1 MMKGDKQMENYF
13 PLLARSSM
21 CLKIGRVAFVLVCL
35 WLTVG
40 AGNGFAQQQ
49 APKAAPATEIDPK
62 AIDALKAMGA
72 ELRKLKAFELRSET
86 TIDEVLDNG
95 QKVQFGGTV
104 DFRVRRPN
112 GLRAEIVSDR
122 RHRVFYF
129 NGKTLT
135 QYGPTNGYYASIAA
149 PPTISELLQVLDEKY
164 GVELPLADLF
174 LWGTDKDGL
183 NDITSAIYIGSS
195 RIGGVDCDHYVF
207 RQADVDWQIWI
218 ERGKIPLPR
227 KLVITTTSE
236 PAQPQYVAVLKWD
249 LASKLDDKTFT
260 FVPPKGAQRIE
271 LATTTALAAEKK

>member
-1 MMKGDKQMENYF
+1 MQSYF
-13 PLLARSSM
+13 FLLARSLPW
-21 CLKIGRVAFVLVCL
+21 LKIGRAAFVILCL
-35 WLTVG
+35 SPIAG
-40 AGNGFAQQQ
+40 AGNAFGQQPVPAPQ
-49 APKAAPATEIDPK
+49 AKSATDIDVK
-62 AIDALKAMGA
+62 AIEALKAMGA
-72 ELRKLKAFELRSET
+72 YLRTLKTFALRSET

-104 DFRVRRPN
+104 DYRVRRPN
-112 GLRAEIVSDR
+112 GLRAEIASDR
-122 RHRVFYF
+122 RHRQFYF

-183 NDITSAIYIGSS
+183 NDIKSAITIGPS
-195 RIGGVDCDHYVF
+195 RIGGIECDHYVF

-218 ERGKIPLPR
+218 ERGKTPLPR

-249 LASKLDDKTFT
+249 LAPKLDDKTFT
-260 FVPPKGAQRIE
+260 FVPPKGAQKIV
-271 LATTTALAAEKK
+271 LATTPALAAEKK

>member
-1 MMKGDKQMENYF
+1 MKNYF
-13 PLLARSSM
+13 LLLARSSM
-21 CLKIGRVAFVLVCL
+21 CVKIGRVAFVLVCL
-35 WLTVG
+35 WLTAA
-40 AGNGFAQQQ
+40 AGNGFAQQP
-49 APKAAPATEIDPK
+49 APKAAPAAEIDPK

-72 ELRKLKAFELRSET
+72 ELRALKAFALRSET
-86 TIDEVLDNG
+86 TTDEVLDNG

-112 GLRAEIVSDR
+112 GLRVEVLSDR
-122 RHRVFYF
+122 KQRQFFY

-135 QYGPTNGYYASIAA
+135 LYGPTNGYYASIAA
-149 PPTISELLQVLDEKY
+149 PPTIGELVQVLDQKY
-164 GVELPLADLF
+164 GLQFPLTDLF

-183 NDITSAIYIGSS
+183 DDIKSAIYIGPS

-218 ERGKIPLPR
+218 ERGKTPLPR

-236 PAQPQYVAVLKWD
+236 PAEPQYVAVLKWD
-249 LASKLDDKTFT
+249 LAPKLDDKMFT

-271 LATTTALAAEKK
+271 LATTAALAAEKK

>member
-1 MMKGDKQMENYF
+1 MKNCSFLKEA
-13 PLLARSSM
+13 ARS
-21 CLKIGRVAFVLVCL
+21 CVRVGIVSAAIVLGG
-35 WLTVG
+35 LTASG
-40 AGNGFAQQQ
+40 GSGFAQQP
-49 APKAAPATEIDPK
+49 APKAAPAAEIDPK

-72 ELRKLKAFELRSET
+72 ELRALKAFALRSET
-86 TIDEVLDNG
+86 TTDEVLDNG

-112 GLRAEIVSDR
+112 GLRVEVLSDR
-122 RHRVFYF
+122 KQRQFFY

-135 QYGPTNGYYASIAA
+135 LYGPTNGYYASIAA
-149 PPTISELLQVLDEKY
+149 PPTIGELVQVLDQKY
-164 GVELPLADLF
+164 GLQFPLTDLF

-183 NDITSAIYIGSS
+183 DDIKSAIYIGPS

-218 ERGKIPLPR
+218 ERGKTPLPR

-249 LASKLDDKTFT
+249 LAPKLDDKMFT
-260 FVPPKGAQRIE
+260 FVPAKGAQRIE
-271 LATTTALAAEKK
+271 LATTAALAAEKK

>member
-1 MMKGDKQMENYF
+1 MKNCSF
-13 PLLARSSM
+13 LAAAARSFV
-21 CLKIGRVAFVLVCL
+21 RVGIACAAIVMGS
-35 WLTVG
+35 LT
-40 AGNGFAQQQ
+40 AGGGSGFAQQP
-49 APKAAPATEIDPK
+49 APKAAPAAEIDPK

-72 ELRKLKAFELRSET
+72 ELRALKAFALRSET
-86 TIDEVLDNG
+86 TTDEVLDNG

-112 GLRAEIVSDR
+112 GLRVEVLSDR
-122 RHRVFYF
+122 KQRQFFY

-135 QYGPTNGYYASIAA
+135 LYGPTNGYYASIAA
-149 PPTISELLQVLDEKY
+149 PPTIGELVQVLDQKY
-164 GVELPLADLF
+164 GLQFPLTDLF

-183 NDITSAIYIGSS
+183 DDIKSAIYIGPS

-218 ERGKIPLPR
+218 ERGKTPLPR

-236 PAQPQYVAVLKWD
+236 PAEPQYVAVLKWD
-249 LASKLDDKTFT
+249 LAPKLDDKMFT

-271 LATTTALAAEKK
+271 LATTAALAAEKK

>member
-1 MMKGDKQMENYF
+1 MKNCSF
-13 PLLARSSM
+13 LTAAARSFV
-21 CLKIGRVAFVLVCL
+21 RVGIACAAIVMGS
-35 WLTVG
+35 LT
-40 AGNGFAQQQ
+40 AGGGSGFAQQP
-49 APKAAPATEIDPK
+49 APKAAPAAEIDPK

-72 ELRKLKAFELRSET
+72 ELRALKAFALRSET
-86 TIDEVLDNG
+86 TTDEVLDNG

-112 GLRAEIVSDR
+112 GLRVEVLSDR
-122 RHRVFYF
+122 KQRQFFY

-135 QYGPTNGYYASIAA
+135 LYGPTNGYYASIAA
-149 PPTISELLQVLDEKY
+149 PPTIGELLQVLDQKY
-164 GVELPLADLF
+164 GLQFPLTDLF

-183 NDITSAIYIGSS
+183 DDIKSAIYIGPS